1 MVKKWLWRRI
11 IETRKSTKAT
21 RNHLQSS
28 MIIHA
33 STTNA
38 LSSFTRQLREWRLSV
53 LISIVSNSCS
63 TASCSEIRSKSKY
76 FSSTKP
82 RFSSRCRSIGWK
94 WLPNSKT
101 ESTTSTF
108 PLTASK
114 RMDRRRAEEI
124 SMIRQASRN
133 RLRILRR
140 RTIDKKNCKCANEFK
155 ICKFTQ
161 RI

>member
-1 MVKKWLWRRI
+1 
-11 IETRKSTKAT
+11 
-21 RNHLQSS
+21 

-38 LSSFTRQLREWRLSV
+38 LSSFTPQLREWRLSV

-76 FSSTKP
+76 FSNTKP
-82 RFSSRCRSIGWK
+82 RFSSHCRSIGWK
-94 WLPNSKT
+94 WPPNSKT

-140 RTIDKKNCKCANEFK
+140 RTIDKKNNKCANEFK
-155 ICKFTQ
+155 ICRFT
-161 RI
+161 RRT